1 MVRGAHFSQALWSQ
15 DVFTSCVASGEFVYA
30 AQWQPDTPRIIRTRK
45 HAAMCVV
52 TCWSTA
58 EICYWY
64 LVTQSLIQY
73 SLVLLIS

>member
-1 MVRGAHFSQALWSQ
+1 MLQSGSQNPKNHQ
-15 DVFTSCVASGEFVYA
+15 D
-30 AQWQPDTPRIIRTRK
+30 RK
-45 HAAMCVV
+45 HAAMHVV